1 MTNEKFLFFEIAGR
15 AFCGSCCLF
24 GIWYFILTSFSPVK
38 HYLCVW
44 LLVLQFM
51 YYSLTLIALLFDFP
65 KLAGLSRLLF
75 SINFSM
81 SCVIT
86 YVTISSSQGWDEFL
100 GLGNF
105 SLHVVP
111 NVFNFFELVFSVD
124 DNNILSGYHL
134 LLWDIVVP
142 VLVML
147 VYYCL
152 FFVKD
157 IYEIQFQVDLAT
169 TIVIGLLSG
178 TFVALKKKW
187 PSMLVLW
194 KRQERS

>member
-1 MTNEKFLFFEIAGR
+1 MTNERFLLLEIACR
-15 AFCGSCCLF
+15 AFCCSCCVF

-44 LLVLQFM
+44 LLALQFV
-51 YYSLTLIALLFDFP
+51 YYFLTLIALLFDCP
-65 KLAGLSRLLF
+65 TLAGFSQLLF

-86 YVTISSSQGWDEFL
+86 YVTVSSRQGWDEIL
-100 GLGNF
+100 GFGNF
-105 SLHVVP
+105 SLHVAP
-111 NVFNFFELVFSVD
+111 ILFNFLELVFSVKD
-124 DNNILSGYHL
+124 KDILSGYII
-134 LLWDIVVP
+134 LLWDIFVP

-157 IYEIQFQVDLAT
+157 IYEIQFQVDLAA

-178 TFVALKKKW
+178 AFLAWMKKR
-187 PSMLVLW
+187 PSMLVSR